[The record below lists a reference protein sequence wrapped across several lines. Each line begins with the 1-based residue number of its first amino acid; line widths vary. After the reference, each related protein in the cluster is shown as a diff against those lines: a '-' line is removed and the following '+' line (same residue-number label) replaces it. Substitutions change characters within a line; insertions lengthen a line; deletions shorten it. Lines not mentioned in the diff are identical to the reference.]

1 MLTPLQR
8 GYRFMRGDASLT
20 LAVVI
25 LSAYIFVLGPLA
37 EIRQINRLGLD
48 VVFALFLAAGARFVF
63 EPRAILR
70 LFMIFLGLTVV
81 LRALDHFI
89 DDQWLTAVSAA
100 CSAIGAFFLGA
111 LFLARSLRDGRMNSH
126 RIMGAV
132 GAFLLIGIVFA
143 QAFRV
148 LALFVPGAFSV
159 GGRTLRERRLRAQ
172 RRLLQLHHPD
182 VAGLRRHRAAAPA
195 GTLAGD
201 AGGRHRS
208 AVPGD
213 SRRPARGAGG
223 RVAAGTARTPA
234 RGAREDRVGAGS
246 GRLIVLAGRAAAL
259 PRAGRFEPVLRP
271 P

>member
-159 GGRTLRERRLRAQ
+159 GGEPSGSGDFAHSAVYFSFITLTSLGYGDIVPLHPLARSLATLEAVTGQLFLAILVARLVALEVEWRQEQRERLHEARAKTGSA
-172 RRLLQLHHPD
+172 P
-182 VAGLRRHRAAAPA
+182 GPA
-195 GTLAGD
+195 G
-201 AGGRHRS
+201 
-208 AVPGD
+208 
-213 SRRPARGAGG
+213 
-223 RVAAGTARTPA
+223 
-234 RGAREDRVGAGS
+234 
-246 GRLIVLAGRAAAL
+246 
-259 PRAGRFEPVLRP
+259 
-271 P
+271 